1 MKDKKTGLIPI
12 IMIVFLSAL
21 SLLLILG
28 TDSNWGRTRVTDML
42 LTSADGDRINAMLYK
57 PDSATIK
64 NPAPCAMIL
73 HGGND
78 MLEQTGT
85 YALEL
90 ARRGYVVVTWDY
102 TGTHNSDIATG
113 LSEMTPVEASGW
125 ATMGTETIWN
135 TVRNY
140 NFIDLSKIV
149 TMGHSMGGIYTMSFA
164 LKHQEEIFMQV
175 NLGMNLYG
183 KPENH
188 DHNFNFAVI
197 FGDSDES
204 ILSRSNNNVSSI
216 FQHEQLKR
224 IFTGDYESDAGTLP
238 EIETGKVYTAK
249 GTNGKRYDRSAY
261 MPNSAHAYYLVSQD
275 TVKTVIYAIT
285 SQTGFGLDDGVKDY
299 SEYKKIGTV
308 WYLKDLGFIL
318 MLISVVTM
326 MFFIASLLFKTETF
340 RSLKLQA
347 VQSVGFK
354 KNTPSW
360 YIAIAVL
367 FIIPVLLYRTGIL
380 ASTKFLGIDISK
392 IWLLSGTNNTY
403 ISWQWTVA
411 IAMLVYFL
419 IYHFAYG
426 RKNGG
431 NFQTYGF
438 STSESGE
445 FKLSYILKAFFFGL
459 ITVCSGY
466 LLFALISAYT
476 KQGLHIATFMMSVIN
491 TNRTFAVLM
500 YFIFLIPYFLVSSLA
515 LRSIGINDMEDT
527 GKGLLKTTAAGSA
540 ITVGGIFLLWLVFI
554 LILNIGNTLTNAD
567 YFMKDR
573 MYIYSIAIFPLVIG
587 MSIANALNM
596 YISKKTNSIWA
607 GLFTALLWG
616 SWMIVCCGGIAKYL
630 Y

>member
-1 MKDKKTGLIPI
+1 MREKRTALIPLILI
-12 IMIVFLSAL
+12 IFLAAL
-21 SLLLILG
+21 SLTLILG
-28 TDSNWGRTRVTDML
+28 VDSNWGKTKVTNMI
-42 LTSADGDRINAMLYK
+42 LTSADGDRISAMLYK
-57 PDSATIK
+57 PDSATPE

-113 LSEMTPVEASGW
+113 PSETTPVEASGW

-135 TVRNY
+135 TVKTY
-140 NFIDLSKIV
+140 NFVDLKKII
-149 TMGHSMGGIYTMSFA
+149 TMGHSMGGIYTISFA
-164 LKHQEEIFMQV
+164 LKHQEDVFMQL

-183 KPENH
+183 KPENQE
-188 DHNFNFAVI
+188 HNFNFTVV

-204 ILSRSNNNVSSI
+204 ILSRSKNNVSSM
-216 FQHEQLKR
+216 FQAEQLKR
-224 IFTGDYESDAGTLP
+224 IFTGDYKSDAASLP
-238 EIETGKVYTAK
+238 VIETEKVYSVK
-249 GTNGKRYDRSAY
+249 GTDGKMYDREAY
-261 MPNSAHAYYLVSQD
+261 MPDSAHAYYLVSQD

-285 SQTGFGLDDGVKDY
+285 SQTGFGLDNGINDY
-299 SEYKKIGTV
+299 ADHKKIKTV
-308 WYLKDLGFIL
+308 WHFKDLGFIL
-318 MLISVVTM
+318 MLVSVVMM
-326 MFFIASLLFKTETF
+326 MFFIASQLFRTEVF
-340 RSLKLQA
+340 GSLKLQA
-347 VQSVGFK
+347 VENVGFK
-354 KNTPSW
+354 KNTLPW
-360 YIAIAVL
+360 YIAVAVL
-367 FIIPVLLYRTGIL
+367 VIIPVLLYRTGIL
-380 ASTKFLGIDISK
+380 ASNKFLGMDISK

-426 RKNGG
+426 RRNGG
-431 NFQTYGF
+431 NFKTYGF
-438 STSESGE
+438 STSDEGK
-445 FKLSYILKAFFFGL
+445 FQPGYIIKSFFYGL
-459 ITVCSGY
+459 LTVGSGY

-491 TNRTFAVLM
+491 TNRTLAVLM
-500 YFIFLIPYFLVSSLA
+500 YFVFLIPYFLVSSLA
-515 LRSIGINDMEDT
+515 LRSIGINNTEDT
-527 GKGLLKTTAAGSA
+527 GKGLLKTTAAGA
-540 ITVGGIFLLWLVFI
+540 GITVGGIFLLWLVFI
-554 LILNIGNTLTNAD
+554 LILNFGNTLTNAD

-573 MYIYSIAIFPLVIG
+573 MYIYTIAIFPLVIG
-587 MSIANALNM
+587 MTIANALNM

-616 SWMIVCCGGIAKYL
+616 AWMIVCCGGIAKYL

>member
-1 MKDKKTGLIPI
+1 MKIKRTGLIPI
-12 IMIVFLSAL
+12 IVIIILAAL
-21 SLLLILG
+21 SLTLILG
-28 TDSNWGRTRVTDML
+28 VDSNWGKTKVTNMI
-42 LTSADGDRINAMLYK
+42 LTSADGDRISAMLYK
-57 PDSATIK
+57 PRSATPDT
-64 NPAPCAMIL
+64 PAPCAMIL

-102 TGTHNSDIATG
+102 TGSHNSDIATG
-113 LSEMTPVEASGW
+113 PSETTPVEASGW
-125 ATMGTETIWN
+125 PTMGTETIWN
-135 TVRNY
+135 TVKTY
-140 NFIDLSKIV
+140 NFIDMNKII
-149 TMGHSMGGIYTMSFA
+149 TMGHSMGGIYTISFA
-164 LKHQEEIFMQV
+164 LRHQDEVFMQL

-183 KPENH
+183 SPENH
-188 DHNFNFAVI
+188 EHNFNFAVV

-204 ILSRSNNNVSSI
+204 ILSRSNNDVSSM
-216 FQHEQLKR
+216 FQREQLKR
-224 IFTGDYESDAGTLP
+224 IFTGDYETEADSLP
-238 EIETGKVYTAK
+238 AIEIGKVYEAK
-249 GTNGKRYDRSAY
+249 GTNGKTYDRAAY

-285 SQTGFGLDDGVKDY
+285 SQTGFGLDKGVNGY
-299 SEYKKIGTV
+299 SDYKKISTV
-308 WYLKDLGFIL
+308 WHLKDIGFIL
-318 MLISVVTM
+318 MLVSVVAM
-326 MFFIASLLFKTETF
+326 MFLTASMLFKTETF
-340 RSLKLQA
+340 GSLKLQSFG
-347 VQSVGFK
+347 SVSFK
-354 KNTPSW
+354 KKTPLW
-360 YIAIAVL
+360 YIAVAVL
-367 FIIPVLLYRTGIL
+367 FVIPVLLYRIGIL
-380 ASTKFLGIDISK
+380 SSNKFVGIDISK
-392 IWLLSGTNNTY
+392 IWLLGGTNNTY
-403 ISWQWTVA
+403 ISWQWTVSL
-411 IAMLVYFL
+411 AMLVYFL

-431 NFQTYGF
+431 NLMTYGF
-438 STSESGE
+438 STSADG
-445 FKLSYILKAFFFGL
+445 KIQPAYILKAFFFGL
-459 ITVCSGY
+459 LTVGSGY

-476 KQGLHIATFMMSVIN
+476 KQGLHIATFMMSLVN

-515 LRSIGINDMEDT
+515 LRSLGINDTEDS
-527 GKGLLKTTAAGSA
+527 GKGLLKTTAAGAA

-616 SWMIVCCGGIAKYL
+616 AWMIVCCGGIVKYL